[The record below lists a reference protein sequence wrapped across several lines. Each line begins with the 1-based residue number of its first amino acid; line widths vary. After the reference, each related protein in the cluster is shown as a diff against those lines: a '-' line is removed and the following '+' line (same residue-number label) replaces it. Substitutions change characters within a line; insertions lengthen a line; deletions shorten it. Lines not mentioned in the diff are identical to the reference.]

1 MSSQIA
7 GSESVASEIID
18 PRYPIGKFAKPE
30 SISPDD
36 RKRAIAVI
44 AGTPALLREATRG
57 FSETQFDT
65 PYREGGW
72 TVRQLIHHIAD
83 SHMNALIR
91 VHLALT
97 EDWPTIKPYK
107 EADWAELSDSKA
119 PAEWSLNIIENLHAR
134 WAMQLNSLDETQ
146 WQRGFNHPERG
157 ASTLE
162 VATLLYEWH
171 SKHHLAHITELKR
184 RENW

>member
-1 MSSQIA
+1 LSSLIP
-7 GSESVASEIID
+7 SSHTVD
-18 PRYPIGKFAKPE
+18 PRYPIGHFAAPS
-30 SISPDD
+30 SISSDD
-36 RKRAIAVI
+36 RARAIAVI
-44 AGTPALLREATRG
+44 AGTPALLREATHG
-57 FSETQFDT
+57 LSEDQLDT

-107 EADWAELSDSKA
+107 EAAWAELHDSTA
-119 PAEWSLNIIENLHAR
+119 PVEWSLNIIDSLHAR
-134 WAMQLNSLDETQ
+134 WAMLLNSLDEAQ

-157 ASTLE
+157 PSNLE
-162 VATLLYEWH
+162 LATLLYEWH
-171 SKHHLAHITELKR
+171 SKHHLAHITQLKR